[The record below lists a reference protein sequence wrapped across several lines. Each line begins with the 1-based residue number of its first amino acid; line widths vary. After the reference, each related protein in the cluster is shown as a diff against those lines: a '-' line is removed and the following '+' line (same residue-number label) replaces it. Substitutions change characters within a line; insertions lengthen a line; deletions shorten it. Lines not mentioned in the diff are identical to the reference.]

1 MKNEFL
7 VLLQN
12 NFSKAKA
19 LVMAKD
25 LIKDVDSFHALIQIV
40 QLDEQ
45 KLSARASWV
54 LQEMIKMNFDI
65 SPSQF
70 AMLIDVVSTTQIDG
84 VKRKILSSL
93 QLIEI
98 AEEVIGE
105 LSDYCFSIL
114 VSSKETVAVKVYA
127 MQIAANAC
135 KKYPEL
141 TSELLTCIELGL
153 PKNSVSFYAR
163 AKRVRKELEKIK

>member
-1 MKNEFL
+1 MKNEIL
-7 VLLQN
+7 LLLQT

-19 LVMAKD
+19 LVMAQD
-25 LIKDVDSFHALIQIV
+25 LITDINSFHSLIQII

-54 LQEMIKMNFDI
+54 LQEMIKMNFDV
-65 SPSQF
+65 SPSHF
-70 AMLIDVVSTTQIDG
+70 AMLIEVVSKTKIDG
-84 VKRKILSSL
+84 VKRNILSSL
-93 QLIEI
+93 QLFDI
-98 AEEVIGE
+98 ADEVIGE

-141 TSELLTCIELGL
+141 KSELLTCIELEL
-153 PKNSVSFYAR
+153 PKNSVAFYAR
-163 AKRVRKELEKIK
+163 AKRVWKELEKIK

>member
-1 MKNEFL
+1 MKNEIL
-7 VLLQN
+7 LLLQT

-19 LVMAKD
+19 LEMAQD
-25 LIKDVDSFHALIQIV
+25 LITDIDSFHALIQII
-40 QLDEQ
+40 QLNEQ

-54 LQEMIKMNFDI
+54 LQEMIKMNFDV
-65 SPSQF
+65 SPSQL
-70 AMLIDVVSTTQIDG
+70 AMLIDVVSTTKIDG
-84 VKRKILSSL
+84 VKRNILSSL
-93 QLIEI
+93 QLIDI

-141 TSELLTCIELGL
+141 TSELLTCIELEL